1 MRRVL
6 QRFARD
12 AGSRANALAR
22 AKEAWH
28 AWILRLPAHAIP
40 NAEFYAPV
48 APLQS
53 NAKELGKVTTG
64 IGNDL
69 SSFATGVS
77 SGVLKG
83 SGTGTAYAPTSPI
96 LSQVIQSPTPKPASH
111 APAATATAPAPAM
124 ARSQSLEELRQRST
138 SELNRMLAERGV
150 SGHSATE
157 KDDLAKWVHQHQ
169 HLPVISRPVA
179 QPDTSRK
186 QSWSTRELQQM
197 SVAELKDMLA
207 ERGVPEGTAAEKSEL
222 VKWVWQ
228 HQHLPALYAAKE
240 RRKGS
245 RRWGFGYDS
254 EGSRDEPRTEEPE
267 RKKLEAPEDTK
278 QLEGESTKLLEG
290 RTEEVHRR
298 WPRALFAAL
307 AAVALVVV
315 AVAANDT
322 ARAQT
327 SDALVLEDENHSGLE
342 SGGAQRGA
350 WA

>member
-96 LSQVIQSPTPKPASH
+96 LSQ
-111 APAATATAPAPAM
+111 
-124 ARSQSLEELRQRST
+124 
-138 SELNRMLAERGV
+138 
-150 SGHSATE
+150 
-157 KDDLAKWVHQHQ
+157 
-169 HLPVISRPVA
+169 
-179 QPDTSRK
+179 
-186 QSWSTRELQQM
+186 
-197 SVAELKDMLA
+197 
-207 ERGVPEGTAAEKSEL
+207 
-222 VKWVWQ
+222 
-228 HQHLPALYAAKE
+228 
-240 RRKGS
+240 
-245 RRWGFGYDS
+245 
-254 EGSRDEPRTEEPE
+254 
-267 RKKLEAPEDTK
+267 
-278 QLEGESTKLLEG
+278 
-290 RTEEVHRR
+290 
-298 WPRALFAAL
+298 
-307 AAVALVVV
+307 
-315 AVAANDT
+315 
-322 ARAQT
+322 
-327 SDALVLEDENHSGLE
+327 
-342 SGGAQRGA
+342 
-350 WA
+350 